1 MNVKCLTIDAIFES
15 TSRTGAKLVMNFESQ
30 CTILNRFHSEI

>member
-15 TSRTGAKLVMNFESQ
+15 ISRSGVKSLMNFESQ
-30 CTILNRFHSEI
+30 CKILNRFHSEK